1 MRSGRQFAC
10 GGRKA
15 LRPALEFCAALSG
28 FASHRMTLSLDLI
41 TTFMTLLVLIISA
54 GAPASSEVVDRTI
67 AVVNAHL
74 VTWSDLDE
82 QMRFEALQNQRPLRE
97 LTAEER
103 RTAFD
108 HLVQN
113 WILRDQMQGMFPA
126 ADEDVAARIAGL
138 RQAWHMETDPAKW
151 NSLLESYGLTGE
163 ELHKLAANQLEILRF
178 LEFRVRPLTRVTR
191 QEVEEYYRTTLTP
204 QLEARGQTPEPVQK
218 LAPKIRELLV
228 EQKMNQELAKWL
240 ATLRSQAQV
249 RLLWSGVQ

>member
-1 MRSGRQFAC
+1 MKRGNKFGA
-10 GGRKA
+10 G
-15 LRPALEFCAALSG
+15 LL
-28 FASHRMTLSLDLI
+28 
-41 TTFMTLLVLIISA
+41 TLLLALLCATA
-54 GAPASSEVVDRTI
+54 GAEVVDRSI
-67 AVVNAHL
+67 AVVNGHL

-82 QMRFEALQNQRPLRE
+82 QMRFEALENQRPLRE

-126 ADEDVAARIAGL
+126 ADEDVDARIAEL
-138 RQAWHMETDPAKW
+138 RENWHQENDPARW
-151 NSLLESYGLTGE
+151 NSLLQSYGLTPE
-163 ELHKLAANQLEILRF
+163 ELHTQAANQLEILRF
-178 LEFRVRPLTRVTR
+178 LEFRVRPLVRVTR

-204 QLEARGQTPEPVQK
+204 QLKARGQTPEPVEK

-228 EQKMNQELAKWL
+228 QQKMNRELDHWL
-240 ATLRSQAQV
+240 GNLRSQAQV